1 MTVVAILLIVGV
13 VVLVIW
19 VGISPQYSPRG
30 GLDAL
35 GLKSGPEITE
45 QRAALEAE
53 DLEQM
58 MAARNA
64 RRRARGEAEISTEDY
79 EMQLM
84 AEVNA
89 QRRKDAEEMKKM
101 RAKAEGKAEAEAEI
115 AEMLEATNARRRA
128 RGLPERTRE
137 DLEREFG
144 DSGPAS

>member
-13 VVLVIW
+13 VVLVAW
-19 VGISPQYSPRG
+19 VAISPTYSPRG

-45 QRAALEAE
+45 RRAALEAE

-84 AEVNA
+84 SEINA
-89 QRRKDAEEMKKM
+89 QRRKDAEELRKA
-101 RAKAEGKAEAEAEI
+101 RAKSEDKAAAEAEI

-144 DSGPAS
+144 GS

>member
-1 MTVVAILLIVGV
+1 VLIVGV
-13 VVLVIW
+13 VGLIVW
-19 VGISPQYSPRG
+19 VAISPRYSPRG

-35 GLKSGPEITE
+35 GLRSGPEITE
-45 QRAALEAE
+45 RRAALEAE

-58 MAARNA
+58 MEARNA
-64 RRRARGEAEISTEDY
+64 RRRARGEAEISAEDY

-84 AEVNA
+84 ADINA
-89 QRRKDAEEMKKM
+89 QRKRDQETLQQAQN
-101 RAKAEGKAEAEAEI
+101 KAEAEREI

-144 DSGPAS
+144 GGS